1 MYNTKTVEVP
11 ELIQTYSLIEYLNLI
26 LKEKVFEF
34 KVGI

>member
-1 MYNTKTVEVP
+1 MYDTKTEVP
-11 ELIQTYSLIEYLNLI
+11 KLIQTYSLIEYLNLI